1 MFLPIHCQPSTA
13 TLRRYQCGVAP
24 SMDVSWGR
32 APSTTIS
39 TNNEESMN
47 EDRGDPASQEIPADL
62 QDNGVDPV
70 LTRVAVLA
78 HRVPVLTRV
87 AASRPGF

>member
-1 MFLPIHCQPSTA
+1 
-13 TLRRYQCGVAP
+13 
-24 SMDVSWGR
+24 
-32 APSTTIS
+32 
-39 TNNEESMN
+39 MN

-78 HRVPVLTRV
+78 HRVAVLTRV